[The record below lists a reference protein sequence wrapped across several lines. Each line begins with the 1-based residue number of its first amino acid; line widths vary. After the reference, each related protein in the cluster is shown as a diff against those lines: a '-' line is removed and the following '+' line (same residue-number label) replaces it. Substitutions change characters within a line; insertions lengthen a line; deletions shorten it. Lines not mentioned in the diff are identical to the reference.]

1 MKTKVDYNGNK
12 VNQFKTNDVGDY
24 YNPGTICISDD
35 FIIHHMI
42 TPCDHPKCKNQ
53 YRQRLYRCP
62 NGEWNILNVHFCSKT
77 CEDDFINKY
86 PSSKLYYRVC
96 QHCGMIFTTYD
107 RERLFC
113 NTYCKDY
120 EQTKSNKIRMSPI
133 NYMLTIEANQISN
146 INLHWVKRLNEDN
159 MRSFNIVYHN
169 YLDNRII
176 E

>member
-77 CEDDFINKY
+77 CEDDFISKY
-86 PSSKLYYRVC
+86 SSSKLYYRVC
-96 QHCGMIFTTYD
+96 QHCGMIFTTYNVD
-107 RERLFC
+107 KLFC
-113 NTYCKDY
+113 TTHCNACARPII
-120 EQTKSNKIRMSPI
+120 QKI
-133 NYMLTIEANQISN
+133 T
-146 INLHWVKRLNEDN
+146 
-159 MRSFNIVYHN
+159 
-169 YLDNRII
+169 NR
-176 E
+176 

>member
-1 MKTKVDYNGNK
+1 
-12 VNQFKTNDVGDY
+12 
-24 YNPGTICISDD
+24 
-35 FIIHHMI
+35 
-42 TPCDHPKCKNQ
+42 
-53 YRQRLYRCP
+53 
-62 NGEWNILNVHFCSKT
+62 
-77 CEDDFINKY
+77 
-86 PSSKLYYRVC
+86 
-96 QHCGMIFTTYD
+96 MIFTTYD